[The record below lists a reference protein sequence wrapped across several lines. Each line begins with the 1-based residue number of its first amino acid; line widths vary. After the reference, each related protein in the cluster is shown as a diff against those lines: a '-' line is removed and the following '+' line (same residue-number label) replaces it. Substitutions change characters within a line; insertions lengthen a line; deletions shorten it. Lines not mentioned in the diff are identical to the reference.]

1 MDEFFETA
9 MDAQNDLALVLLPEY
24 PRTKHDTL
32 KKAIEY
38 NNYEVAQQLV
48 SEELFADLTFSSP
61 EASFPWEFFEN
72 DLALAL
78 DNCPGTKMLE
88 LLLENGYPCNEVVL
102 YQAICHAI
110 MADNMEA
117 LRCLLRLDYDVNF
130 AYYDNGTIFSTAV
143 EWGDL
148 EIIRYLVSQG
158 VDLQGD
164 PGYLPLASLR
174 GHLEVVEFLLQAG
187 VPVDSAGIT
196 RETAL
201 TYAIRKGRLDILST
215 LIQAGA
221 DVNARFDIRADGSM
235 WETMLH
241 IAAQCPSVNVV
252 QALLDAGADKTAVD
266 YEGLLPADRARNEAI
281 KERLT

>member
-1 MDEFFETA
+1 M
-9 MDAQNDLALVLLPEY
+9 
-24 PRTKHDTL
+24 
-32 KKAIEY
+32 
-38 NNYEVAQQLV
+38 
-48 SEELFADLTFSSP
+48 
-61 EASFPWEFFEN
+61 
-72 DLALAL
+72 
-78 DNCPGTKMLE
+78 
-88 LLLENGYPCNEVVL
+88 
-102 YQAICHAI
+102 
-110 MADNMEA
+110 
-117 LRCLLRLDYDVNF
+117 
-130 AYYDNGTIFSTAV
+130 
-143 EWGDL
+143 
-148 EIIRYLVSQG
+148 
-158 VDLQGD
+158 
-164 PGYLPLASLR
+164 
-174 GHLEVVEFLLQAG
+174 EFLLQAG